1 MVRLIFLS
9 DFTEAYA
16 HHLLQGIL
24 TYAKQKDQEAWVVC
38 RMPPSYKET
47 YGIKGVV
54 EWAKKWD
61 ANAIIGRF
69 NHDDDIDLFR
79 RNGIIAIA
87 QDFKRRFNSIPNIT
101 SNYHDTGR
109 LAARFF
115 IEKGYK
121 HFAFYGYKDTVWSDE
136 RCEGFYEGIKEA
148 GYSKNFYTYTNQQLE
163 TLWYYDTTPL
173 LNWLNQLPQQ
183 TAVFCCD
190 DNQGNKI
197 TEICKSNK
205 IQIPEHLAV
214 LGVDNDTTLCELS
227 DPPLSSIHLDIE
239 AGGYETAELIM
250 NLMKQKDFQPQD
262 VIIKAISIINRA
274 STNSF
279 ATNDIYIN
287 EALEFIHSNLDKAL
301 NVTDLVKKLPLSRR
315 LLEMRFK
322 KVTGRSVYNYI
333 IYNRIEEF
341 ARKIHETDKP
351 INEIATEMEFYN
363 YSNLVQQFKQIKG
376 CTPTEFRKKTKHTTC
391 NKQHFIA

>member
-47 YGIKGVV
+47 YGTKGVV
-54 EWAKKWD
+54 EWAKKWE

-87 QDFKRRFNSIPNIT
+87 QDFKRRFNNIPNIT

-115 IEKGYK
+115 IEKGYE

-136 RCEGFYEGIKEA
+136 RCDGFYEGVKEA
-148 GYSKNFYTYTNQQLE
+148 GYGKNFHTYTNQQLE
-163 TLWYYDTTPL
+163 TLWYYDSTPL
-173 LNWLNQLPQQ
+173 LNWLKQLPRQ

-197 TEICKSNK
+197 TEICKSNR

-227 DPPLSSIHLDIE
+227 DPPLSSVYLDIE

-250 NLMKQKDFQPQD
+250 NLMTQKDFQPQD
-262 VIIKAISIINRA
+262 VIIKATSIINRA

-279 ATNDIYIN
+279 ATNDMYIN

-376 CTPTEFRKKTKHTTC
+376 CTPTEFRKR
-391 NKQHFIA
+391 NKAYDL

>member
-47 YGIKGVV
+47 YGTKGVV
-54 EWAKKWD
+54 EWAKKWE

-87 QDFKRRFNSIPNIT
+87 QDFKRRFNNIPNIT

-115 IEKGYK
+115 IEKGYE

-136 RCEGFYEGIKEA
+136 RCDGFYEGVKEA
-148 GYSKNFYTYTNQQLE
+148 GYGKNFHTYTNQQLE
-163 TLWYYDTTPL
+163 TLWYYDSTPL
-173 LNWLNQLPQQ
+173 LNWLKQLPRQ

-197 TEICKSNK
+197 TEICKSNR

-227 DPPLSSIHLDIE
+227 DPPLSSVYLDIE

-250 NLMKQKDFQPQD
+250 NLMTQKDFQPQD
-262 VIIKAISIINRA
+262 VIIKATSIINRA

-279 ATNDIYIN
+279 ATDDMYIN

-301 NVTDLVKKLPLSRR
+301 NVTDLVNKLPLSRR

-376 CTPTEFRKKTKHTTC
+376 CTPTEFRKR
-391 NKQHFIA
+391 NKAFDL

>member
-54 EWAKKWD
+54 EWAKKWE

-87 QDFKRRFNSIPNIT
+87 QDFKRRFNNIPNIT

-115 IEKGYK
+115 IEKGYE

-136 RCEGFYEGIKEA
+136 RCEGFYEGVKEA
-148 GYSKNFYTYTNQQLE
+148 GYGQNFHTYTNQQLE

-173 LNWLNQLPQQ
+173 LNWLNQLPRQ

-197 TEICKSNK
+197 TEICKSNR

-227 DPPLSSIHLDIE
+227 DPPLSSVHLDIE

-250 NLMKQKDFQPQD
+250 NLMTQKDFQPQD
-262 VIIKAISIINRA
+262 VIIKTTSIINRA

-279 ATNDIYIN
+279 ATNDMYIN
-287 EALEFIHSNLDKAL
+287 EALEFIHSNLHKAL

-376 CTPTEFRKKTKHTTC
+376 CTPTEFRKR
-391 NKQHFIA
+391 NKAYDL

>member
-54 EWAKKWD
+54 EWAKKWE

-87 QDFKRRFNSIPNIT
+87 QDFKRRFNNIPNIT

-109 LAARFF
+109 LAAQFF

-197 TEICKSNK
+197 TEICKSNR
-205 IQIPEHLAV
+205 IQIPDHLAV

-227 DPPLSSIHLDIE
+227 DPPLSSVHLDIE

-250 NLMKQKDFQPQD
+250 NLMKQKDFKPQD

-279 ATNDIYIN
+279 ATNDMYIN

-376 CTPTEFRKKTKHTTC
+376 CTPTEFRKR
-391 NKQHFIA
+391 NKAYDL

>member
-87 QDFKRRFNSIPNIT
+87 QDFKRRFNNIPNIT
-101 SNYHDTGR
+101 SNYHDTGK
-109 LAARFF
+109 LAAQFF

-136 RCEGFYEGIKEA
+136 RCEGFYEGVKEA
-148 GYSKNFYTYTNQQLE
+148 GYGKNFHTYTNQQLE

-197 TEICKSNK
+197 TEICKSNR

-250 NLMKQKDFQPQD
+250 NLMKHKDFQPQD

-279 ATNDIYIN
+279 ATNDMYIN

-376 CTPTEFRKKTKHTTC
+376 CTPTEFRKR
-391 NKQHFIA
+391 NKAYDL

>member
-87 QDFKRRFNSIPNIT
+87 QDFKRRFNNIPNIT

-115 IEKGYK
+115 IEKGYE

-136 RCEGFYEGIKEA
+136 RCEGFYEGVKEA
-148 GYSKNFYTYTNQQLE
+148 GYGKNFHTYTNQQLE

-173 LNWLNQLPQQ
+173 LNWLNQLPRQ

-197 TEICKSNK
+197 TEICKSNR

-227 DPPLSSIHLDIE
+227 DPPLSSVHLDIE

-250 NLMKQKDFQPQD
+250 NLMTQKDFQPQD
-262 VIIKAISIINRA
+262 VIIKTTSIINRA

-279 ATNDIYIN
+279 ATNDMYIN

-301 NVTDLVKKLPLSRR
+301 NVTDLIKKLPLSRR

-376 CTPTEFRKKTKHTTC
+376 CTPTEFRKR
-391 NKQHFIA
+391 NKAYDL

>member
-87 QDFKRRFNSIPNIT
+87 QDFKRRFNNIPNIT

-115 IEKGYK
+115 IEKGYE

-136 RCEGFYEGIKEA
+136 RCEGFYEGVKEA
-148 GYSKNFYTYTNQQLE
+148 GYGKNFHTYTNQQLE

-173 LNWLNQLPQQ
+173 LNWLNQLPRQ

-197 TEICKSNK
+197 TEICKSNR

-227 DPPLSSIHLDIE
+227 DPPLSSVHLDIE

-250 NLMKQKDFQPQD
+250 NLMTQKDFQPQD
-262 VIIKAISIINRA
+262 VIIKTTSIINRA

-279 ATNDIYIN
+279 ATNDMYIN
-287 EALEFIHSNLDKAL
+287 EALEFIHSNLHKAL

-376 CTPTEFRKKTKHTTC
+376 CTPTEFRKR
-391 NKQHFIA
+391 NKAYDL

>member
-47 YGIKGVV
+47 YGTKGVV
-54 EWAKKWD
+54 EWAKKWE

-87 QDFKRRFNSIPNIT
+87 QDFKRRFNNIPNIT

-115 IEKGYK
+115 IEKGYE

-136 RCEGFYEGIKEA
+136 RCEGFFEGIKEA
-148 GYSKNFYTYTNQQLE
+148 GYGKNFHTYTNQQLE
-163 TLWYYDTTPL
+163 TLWYYDSTPL
-173 LNWLNQLPQQ
+173 LNWLKQLPRQ

-197 TEICKSNK
+197 TEICKSNR

-227 DPPLSSIHLDIE
+227 DPPLSSVYLDIE

-250 NLMKQKDFQPQD
+250 NLMTQKDFQPQD
-262 VIIKAISIINRA
+262 VIIKATSIINRA

-279 ATNDIYIN
+279 ATDDMYIN

-301 NVTDLVKKLPLSRR
+301 NVTDLVNKLPLSRR

-376 CTPTEFRKKTKHTTC
+376 CTPTEFRKR
-391 NKQHFIA
+391 NKAYDL

>member
-47 YGIKGVV
+47 YGTKGVV
-54 EWAKKWD
+54 EWAKKWE

-87 QDFKRRFNSIPNIT
+87 QDFKRRFNNIPNIT

-115 IEKGYK
+115 IEKGYE

-136 RCEGFYEGIKEA
+136 RCDGFYEGVKEA
-148 GYSKNFYTYTNQQLE
+148 GYGKNFHTYTNQQLE
-163 TLWYYDTTPL
+163 TLWYYDSTPL
-173 LNWLNQLPQQ
+173 LNWLKQLPRQ

-197 TEICKSNK
+197 TEICKSNR

-227 DPPLSSIHLDIE
+227 DPPLSSVYLDIE

-250 NLMKQKDFQPQD
+250 NLMTQKDFQPQD
-262 VIIKAISIINRA
+262 VIIKATSIINRA

-279 ATNDIYIN
+279 ATNDMYIN

-301 NVTDLVKKLPLSRR
+301 NVTDLVNKLPLSRR

-376 CTPTEFRKKTKHTTC
+376 CTPTEFRKR
-391 NKQHFIA
+391 NKAYDL

>member
-47 YGIKGVV
+47 YGTKGVV
-54 EWAKKWD
+54 EWAKKWE

-87 QDFKRRFNSIPNIT
+87 QDFKRRFNNIPNIT

-115 IEKGYK
+115 IEKGYE

-136 RCEGFYEGIKEA
+136 RCDGFYEGVKEA
-148 GYSKNFYTYTNQQLE
+148 GYGKNFHTYTNQQLE
-163 TLWYYDTTPL
+163 TLWYYDSTPL
-173 LNWLNQLPQQ
+173 LNWLKQLPRQ

-197 TEICKSNK
+197 TEICKSNR

-227 DPPLSSIHLDIE
+227 DPPLSSVYLDIE

-250 NLMKQKDFQPQD
+250 NLMTQKDFQPQD
-262 VIIKAISIINRA
+262 VIIKATSIINRA

-279 ATNDIYIN
+279 ATDDMYIN

-301 NVTDLVKKLPLSRR
+301 NVTDLVNKLPLSRR

-376 CTPTEFRKKTKHTTC
+376 CTPTEFRKG
-391 NKQHFIA
+391 NKAYDL

>member
-54 EWAKKWD
+54 EWAKKWE

-87 QDFKRRFNSIPNIT
+87 QDFKRRFNNIPNIT
-101 SNYHDTGR
+101 SNYHDTGK
-109 LAARFF
+109 LAAQFF

-136 RCEGFYEGIKEA
+136 RCEGLYEGIKEA

-279 ATNDIYIN
+279 ATNDMYIN

-301 NVTDLVKKLPLSRR
+301 NVTDLIKKLPLSRR

-376 CTPTEFRKKTKHTTC
+376 CTPTEFRKR
-391 NKQHFIA
+391 NKAYDL

>member
-47 YGIKGVV
+47 YGTKGVV
-54 EWAKKWD
+54 EWAKKWE

-87 QDFKRRFNSIPNIT
+87 QDFKRRFNNIPNIT

-115 IEKGYK
+115 IEKGYE

-136 RCEGFYEGIKEA
+136 RCDGFYEGVKEA
-148 GYSKNFYTYTNQQLE
+148 GYGKNFHTYTNQQLE
-163 TLWYYDTTPL
+163 TLWYYDSTPL
-173 LNWLNQLPQQ
+173 LNWLKQLPRQ

-197 TEICKSNK
+197 TEICKSNR

-227 DPPLSSIHLDIE
+227 DPPLSSVYLDIE

-250 NLMKQKDFQPQD
+250 NLMTQKDFQPQD
-262 VIIKAISIINRA
+262 VIIKATSIINRA

-279 ATNDIYIN
+279 ATNDMYIN

-301 NVTDLVKKLPLSRR
+301 NVTDLIKKLPLSRR

-376 CTPTEFRKKTKHTTC
+376 CTPTEFRKR
-391 NKQHFIA
+391 NKAYDL

>member
-47 YGIKGVV
+47 YGTKGVV
-54 EWAKKWD
+54 EWAKKWE

-69 NHDDDIDLFR
+69 NHDDDIDLFH

-87 QDFKRRFNSIPNIT
+87 QDFKRRFNNIPNIT

-115 IEKGYK
+115 IEKGYE

-136 RCEGFYEGIKEA
+136 RCEGFYEGVKEA
-148 GYSKNFYTYTNQQLE
+148 GYGKNFHTYTNQQLE
-163 TLWYYDTTPL
+163 TLWYYDSTPL
-173 LNWLNQLPQQ
+173 LNWLKQLPRQ

-197 TEICKSNK
+197 TEICKSNR

-227 DPPLSSIHLDIE
+227 DPPLSSVYLDIE

-250 NLMKQKDFQPQD
+250 NLMTQKDFQPQD
-262 VIIKAISIINRA
+262 VIIKATSIINRA

-279 ATNDIYIN
+279 ATDDMYIN

-301 NVTDLVKKLPLSRR
+301 NVTDLVNKLPLSRR

-376 CTPTEFRKKTKHTTC
+376 CTPTEFRKR
-391 NKQHFIA
+391 NKAYDL

>member
-38 RMPPSYKET
+38 RMPPSFKET

-87 QDFKRRFNSIPNIT
+87 QDFKHRFNNIPNIT

-109 LAARFF
+109 LAAQFF

-136 RCEGFYEGIKEA
+136 RCEGFYEDIKEA

-197 TEICKSNK
+197 TEICKSNR

-250 NLMKQKDFQPQD
+250 NLMKHKDFQPQD

-279 ATNDIYIN
+279 ATNDMYIN

-376 CTPTEFRKKTKHTTC
+376 CTPTEFRKR
-391 NKQHFIA
+391 NKAYDL

>member
-1 MVRLIFLS
+1 M
-9 DFTEAYA
+9 
-16 HHLLQGIL
+16 
-24 TYAKQKDQEAWVVC
+24 
-38 RMPPSYKET
+38 
-47 YGIKGVV
+47 
-54 EWAKKWD
+54 
-61 ANAIIGRF
+61 
-69 NHDDDIDLFR
+69 
-79 RNGIIAIA
+79 
-87 QDFKRRFNSIPNIT
+87 
-101 SNYHDTGR
+101 
-109 LAARFF
+109 AARFF

-136 RCEGFYEGIKEA
+136 RCEGFYEGIKET

-197 TEICKSNK
+197 TEICKSNR

-376 CTPTEFRKKTKHTTC
+376 CTPTEFRKR
-391 NKQHFIA
+391 NKAYDL

>member
-54 EWAKKWD
+54 EWAKKWE

-87 QDFKRRFNSIPNIT
+87 QDFKRRFNNIPNIT

-109 LAARFF
+109 LAAQFF

-136 RCEGFYEGIKEA
+136 RCEGLYEGIKEA

-376 CTPTEFRKKTKHTTC
+376 CTPTEFRKR
-391 NKQHFIA
+391 NKAYDL